1 MWRNIL
7 KNTLLGI
14 ILLNITSIGIKKF
27 NPDDTGAQ
35 TSARNNVEFNQSI
48 TSEIGCV
55 MLCVGHDLS

>member
-27 NPDDTGAQ
+27 NPDDTGTQ
-35 TSARNNVEFNQSI
+35 TSTRNNVEFNQNVVSSRM
-48 TSEIGCV
+48 TY
-55 MLCVGHDLS
+55 GHS